1 MSVAKQF
8 TTSKLADA
16 GAAALASELA
26 PLVREGLRFGGEV
39 LGGYFSGA
47 GRVAREETLK
57 GLTETRTPKDA
68 AGRSVNPQRSRT
80 AYRDAIGDAYKN
92 PEDKWEARFPKEKGS
107 YPEWAGFVYRNPETT
122 AEIAS
127 RVAPAAGLLAGAG
140 ALNWLA
146 ESGGSLRSNYSLPVD
161 PNPNVTAAN
170 VSYQNQSA
178 LEEQKF
184 RHHMALQQ
192 ARAQSRIPGP
202 QDTSVGSY
210 GGGPYGS
217 SEALNIVKGIYG

>member
-1 MSVAKQF
+1 MTAARQF
-8 TTSKLADA
+8 TKNKFVDA
-16 GAAALASELA
+16 GSAALAAELA
-26 PLVREGLRFGGEV
+26 PYVGDAIRFGGDV
-39 LGGYFSGA
+39 LGSYFSGV
-47 GRVAREETLK
+47 GRVAKEETLK

-68 AGRSVNPQRSRT
+68 AGRSVNPRSRA

-107 YPEWAGFVYRNPETT
+107 YPEWAGFVYKNPETT
-122 AEIAS
+122 AEVVS
-127 RVAPAAGLLAGAG
+127 RAAPAAGLLAGAG

-146 ESGGSLRSNYSLPVD
+146 ESGGSPRSDYSLPVD

>member
-1 MSVAKQF
+1 MVVAKQF
-8 TTSKLADA
+8 TTSKLVDA
-16 GAAALASELA
+16 GSAALAAELA
-26 PLVREGLRFGGEV
+26 PYVGSAIRFGGDV
-39 LGGYFSGA
+39 LGSYFSGV
-47 GRVAREETLK
+47 GRVAKEETLK

-68 AGRSVNPQRSRT
+68 GGRSVHPRSRAT
-80 AYRDAIGDAYKN
+80 YRDAIGDAYKN

-107 YPEWAGFVYRNPETT
+107 YPEWAGFVYKNPETT
-122 AEIAS
+122 AEVVS
-127 RVAPAAGLLAGAG
+127 RAAPAAGLLAGAG

-146 ESGGSLRSNYSLPVD
+146 ESGGSPRSDYSLPVD

-217 SEALNIVKGIYG
+217 SEALNIVKGIYA

>member
-1 MSVAKQF
+1 MPIAKQF
-8 TTSKLADA
+8 TTSKLVDA
-16 GAAALASELA
+16 GSAALAAELA
-26 PLVREGLRFGGEV
+26 PYVGDAIRFGGDV
-39 LGGYFSGA
+39 LGSYFSGV
-47 GRVAREETLK
+47 GRVAKEETLK

-68 AGRSVNPQRSRT
+68 AGRSVNPRSQA

-146 ESGGSLRSNYSLPVD
+146 ECGGSPRSDYSLPVD

>member
-1 MSVAKQF
+1 MVVAKQF
-8 TTSKLADA
+8 TTSKLVDA
-16 GAAALASELA
+16 GSAALAAELA
-26 PLVREGLRFGGEV
+26 PYVGEAIRFGGDV
-39 LGGYFSGA
+39 LGSYFSGV
-47 GRVAREETLK
+47 GRVAKEETLK

-68 AGRSVNPQRSRT
+68 AGRSVNPRSRA

-107 YPEWAGFVYRNPETT
+107 YPEWAGFVYKNPETT
-122 AEIAS
+122 AEVVS
-127 RVAPAAGLLAGAG
+127 RAAPAAGLLAGAG

-146 ESGGSLRSNYSLPVD
+146 ESGGSPRSDYSLPVD

-202 QDTSVGSY
+202 QDTSSGSY

>member
-1 MSVAKQF
+1 MVVAKQF
-8 TTSKLADA
+8 TTSKLVDA
-16 GAAALASELA
+16 GSAALAAELA
-26 PLVREGLRFGGEV
+26 PYVGSAIRFGGDV
-39 LGGYFSGA
+39 LGSYFSGV
-47 GRVAREETLK
+47 GRVAKEETLK

-68 AGRSVNPQRSRT
+68 AGRSVNPRSQA

-107 YPEWAGFVYRNPETT
+107 YPEWAGFVYKNPETT
-122 AEIAS
+122 AEVVS
-127 RVAPAAGLLAGAG
+127 RAAPAAGLLAGAG

-146 ESGGSLRSNYSLPVD
+146 ESGGSPRSDYSLPVD

-217 SEALNIVKGIYG
+217 SEALNIVKGIYA

>member
-1 MSVAKQF
+1 MTAARQF
-8 TTSKLADA
+8 TKNKFVDA
-16 GAAALASELA
+16 GSAALAAELA
-26 PLVREGLRFGGEV
+26 PYVGDAIRFGGDV
-39 LGGYFSGA
+39 LGSYFSGV
-47 GRVAREETLK
+47 GRVAKEETLK

-68 AGRSVNPQRSRT
+68 AGRSVNPRSRA

-107 YPEWAGFVYRNPETT
+107 YPEWAGFVYKNPETT
-122 AEIAS
+122 AEVVS
-127 RVAPAAGLLAGAG
+127 RAAPAAGLLAGAG

-146 ESGGSLRSNYSLPVD
+146 ESGGSPRSDYSLPVD

-202 QDTSVGSY
+202 QDTSAGSY

>member
-1 MSVAKQF
+1 MSAARAPI
-8 TTSKLADA
+8 TAGKLADVA
-16 GAAALASELA
+16 SAALAAELA
-26 PLVREGLRFGGEV
+26 PYAGRLIRFGGDV
-39 LGGYFSGA
+39 LGGYFSGV
-47 GRVAREETLK
+47 GRTTREGVLGALTDEVGGGLK
-57 GLTETRTPKDA
+57 GAKSPKYK
-68 AGRSVNPQRSRT
+68 GNVGT
-80 AYRDAIGDAYKN
+80 FERDGKTFAHMRK
-92 PEDKWEARFPKEKGS
+92 PSGS
-107 YPEWAGFVYRNPETT
+107 YPEWAQAAYEHPATT

-127 RVAPAAGLLAGAG
+127 RVVPAAGLLAGAG
-140 ALNWLA
+140 ALNWFA
-146 ESGGSLRSNYSLPVD
+146 ESGGSPRSDYSLPVD

-210 GGGPYGS
+210 GGGPYDS

>member
-1 MSVAKQF
+1 MTAARQF
-8 TTSKLADA
+8 TKNKFVDA
-16 GAAALASELA
+16 GSAALAAELA
-26 PLVREGLRFGGEV
+26 PYVGDAIRFGGDV
-39 LGGYFSGA
+39 LGSYFSGV
-47 GRVAREETLK
+47 GRVAKEETLK

-68 AGRSVNPQRSRT
+68 GGRSVHPRSRAT
-80 AYRDAIGDAYKN
+80 YRDAIGDAYKN

-107 YPEWAGFVYRNPETT
+107 YPEWAGFVYKNPETT
-122 AEIAS
+122 AEVVS
-127 RVAPAAGLLAGAG
+127 RAAPAAGLLAGAG

-146 ESGGSLRSNYSLPVD
+146 ESGGSPRSDYSLPVD